1 MRSNSERQSRS
12 HVAPAAGLFL
22 GRADLYLSF
31 AKMVMGGGPTLHHE
45 NRLPFQRADV
55 RIRR

>member
-1 MRSNSERQSRS
+1 VRDRTLAATLSS
-12 HVAPAAGLFL
+12 HFRGLIDREL
-22 GRADLYLSF
+22 LHLSF